1 MDMIQRLLAATRAG
15 SGELTIG
22 PATVRAPLVRYQ
34 AEEEPDVRDLYLHTY
49 PAKTAIPLCD
59 SDEWAKFAR
68 WAATHDDC
76 RELNRFTE
84 DGCTD
89 PNGDNVRGLQKDI
102 RTALDRVDDSEGI
115 GEMVHRVGK
124 EIMDAAGETVEGL
137 VVSDMSET
145 T

>member
-1 MDMIQRLLAATRAG
+1 MEIVQRLIEATRGRRGKIA
-15 SGELTIG
+15 IG

-34 AEEEPDVRDLYLHTY
+34 VEEETDVRDLYLHTY
-49 PAKTAIPLCD
+49 PAKSAIPLCD

-76 RELNRFTE
+76 RELNRFAE

-89 PNGDNVRGLQKDI
+89 PNGDDVRRLQREI
-102 RTALDRVDDSEGI
+102 RDALDRVDDSEGI

-137 VVSDMSET
+137 VVSDQE
-145 T
+145 